1 MNRPHVRC
9 SHIATR
15 TSWALPFAVL
25 LALFSNL
32 TWAAESQNAG
42 LPTLSTARAVHQLSF
57 EESSRAYPVRLRGAV
72 TYYDPYIDFRH
83 AALFVCDSTGCIFGA
98 LSPAPAVPL
107 KTGAL
112 VELTG
117 VSGTG
122 DFAPIVDRAQARVL
136 GESHVPFTAPQVSL
150 AHLLTGAEDGQWVE
164 IEGVVHSV
172 RESGR
177 ELVLGLALSDG
188 AITATTSGQSGV
200 DYDSL
205 IDAKV
210 KIHGNAAPLFNHRRQ
225 MTGAHVLFADL
236 AQVKIEEPAPADPF
250 ALPLRPV
257 NSLLRYTPSLAFL
270 HRVHVRGLVTLLW
283 PGRLLCI
290 QDAAQGLCVQ
300 TAESAALAPGKLAD
314 VVGFPMVGEF
324 SPTLS
329 DAIYR
334 GAGGGQPVPAL
345 ALTADQVVRGD
356 HDAELIQLQGVL
368 IGRDRAA
375 QDPTMM
381 ISSGKFLF
389 PAILPSHPGAQ
400 ALPAWPEGS
409 TLRITGIS
417 SVQSDSNTSM
427 LRENFSNPTSFHI
440 MLRSPGDV
448 VVLHG
453 PSWWT
458 AGHTLRVLALAFFIT
473 LAVLCWVIVL
483 RNRVKHQTSVI
494 RIQLK
499 EAAGLKEAAEAASR
513 AKSEFVAN
521 MSHEIRTPMNGVL
534 GMTELVLDTDLTSE
548 QREFLESAKSSAD
561 SLLTVVNDILDFSKI
576 EAGKL
581 DLDPVPF
588 SVRDHIARMVKPLA
602 FRAEQKGL
610 TLICSIQPDVPAKIS
625 ADTIRLG
632 QVVLNLIGN
641 AIKFTHQGEVEF
653 QVALDGIEGDGACV
667 HFSVRDTGVGIPLD
681 RQRSIFDAFTQAD
694 SSTTRNFGGTGLGLT
709 ISARLVRIMGGTMWV
724 ESEVDRGSCFHFTIT
739 APILSTEDPAE
750 PLETA
755 RLTAVP
761 EHTFA
766 RDRTPLRILLAEDN
780 LVNQKVA
787 VRLMEKQG
795 HIVQIAG
802 NGHEALSASESGD
815 FDLILMDVQMPGM
828 DGLEASLDIREREKT
843 RGGHIPIIAL
853 TAHAMSGDRERCLSA
868 GMDGYVSKPLRMHE
882 LIREMERLHVVALS
896 PAAEEC
902 SESLIVG

>member
-1 MNRPHVRC
+1 M
-9 SHIATR
+9 
-15 TSWALPFAVL
+15 
-25 LALFSNL
+25 FSNL
-32 TWAAESQNAG
+32 TLTAQNRNAG
-42 LPTLSTARAVHQLSF
+42 LPTLTTARAAHQLSF
-57 EESSRAYPVRLRGAV
+57 EQSTRAYPVRLRAAV
-72 TYYDPYIDFRH
+72 TYYDPYIDTRH

-98 LSPAPAVPL
+98 LSPPPAVPL

-117 VSGTG
+117 VSGPG
-122 DFAPIVDRAQARVL
+122 DFAPIVDHAEVRVI

-172 RESGR
+172 QESGR
-177 ELVLGLALSDG
+177 EMIFGLALNDG
-188 AITATTSGQSGV
+188 AITATTIRKPGV
-200 DYDSL
+200 DYASL

-210 KIHGNAAPLFNHRRQ
+210 KIRGNVAPLFNHRRQ
-225 MTGAHVLFADL
+225 VTGAHVLFPDL
-236 AQVKIEEPAPADPF
+236 AAVKVEDPAPADPF
-250 ALPLRPV
+250 TLSLRPV
-257 NSLLRYTPSLAFL
+257 NSLLRYTPDLTFR
-270 HRVHVRGLVTLLW
+270 HRVRVRGLVTLLW

-300 TAESAALAPGKLAD
+300 TAQRAALAPGELAD

-334 GAGGGQPVPAL
+334 GAGGRRPVPTL
-345 ALTADQVVRGD
+345 SLTADQVVRGD
-356 HDAELIQLQGVL
+356 HDAELVQLEGEL
-368 IGRDRAA
+368 IGSDRAA

-389 PAILPSHPGAQ
+389 PVVLLRHSGAQ
-400 ALPAWPEGS
+400 ALPAWQEGS
-409 TLRITGIS
+409 VLRITGIS

-427 LRENFSNPTSFHI
+427 LRENFSIPTSFRI
-440 MLRSPGDV
+440 MLRSPRDV
-448 VVLHG
+448 VVLHA

-458 AGHTLRVLALAFFIT
+458 AGHTLRVLALALVIT

-483 RNRVKHQTSVI
+483 RNRIKEQTNVI
-494 RIQLK
+494 RTQLK

-534 GMTELVLDTDLTSE
+534 GMTELVLDTNLTSE
-548 QREFLESAKSSAD
+548 QREFLETAKSSAD

-581 DLDPVPF
+581 DLDPVAF
-588 SVRDHIARMVKPLA
+588 SVRDHLARIVKPLA

-610 TLICSIQPDVPAKIS
+610 TLLCAIHPDVPARIA
-625 ADTIRLG
+625 ADTTRLG

-641 AIKFTHQGEVEF
+641 AIKFTSQGEVEF
-653 QVALDGIEGDGACV
+653 RVTLDSIEKNDSIESDRARLR
-667 HFSVRDTGVGIPLD
+667 FSVRDTGVGIPPD
-681 RQRSIFDAFTQAD
+681 RQESIFEPFAQAD
-694 SSTTRNFGGTGLGLT
+694 NSTTRKFGGTGLGLT
-709 ISARLVRIMGGTMWV
+709 ISARLVRIMGGKIWV
-724 ESEVDRGSCFHFTIT
+724 ESQLGQGSSFHFTIT
-739 APILSTEDPAE
+739 APVLSTEHPLESPETE
-750 PLETA
+750 PLAGLPTA
-755 RLTAVP
+755 IAERDI
-761 EHTFA
+761 A
-766 RDRTPLRILLAEDN
+766 RQRTPLRILLAEDN

-787 VRLMEKQG
+787 VRLIEKQG
-795 HIVQIAG
+795 HVLHVTG
-802 NGHEALSASESGD
+802 NGHEVLAAWELAD
-815 FDLILMDVQMPGM
+815 FDLILMDVQMPAM
-828 DGLEASLDIREREKT
+828 DGIEASLAIREREKM

-868 GMDGYVSKPLRMHE
+868 GMDGYVSKPIRMND
-882 LIREMERLHVVALS
+882 LVREMERLHVVALS
-896 PAAEEC
+896 PAG
-902 SESLIVG
+902 SVRQSPRDVVLPTHSSVLG